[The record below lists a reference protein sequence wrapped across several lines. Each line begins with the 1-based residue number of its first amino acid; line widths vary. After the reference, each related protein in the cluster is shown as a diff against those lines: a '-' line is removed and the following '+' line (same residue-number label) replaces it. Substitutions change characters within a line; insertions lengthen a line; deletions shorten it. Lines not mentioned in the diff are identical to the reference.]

1 MAVRLAWVPGA
12 RPGRKRTA
20 AEGAGTS
27 MAADDE
33 LLRRIGRGD
42 EAALVALYD
51 RYAGLACAV
60 ALRVLGDR
68 ELAEEVV
75 QDTFLRCW
83 RGVETYRTG
92 RGRVAGWLVGIAR
105 NRAIDAL
112 RSRSHQ
118 ARLREGT
125 DLADR
130 PPPDGMGEPTA
141 TDLVLLR
148 EAVGAALAALPAGQ
162 RQMIELAY
170 YAGLSQSEIARA
182 LGEPLGTVKTR
193 TRAAMDRLRPRGYRP
208 ARGEFVR
215 YGCGI

>member
-1 MAVRLAWVPGA
+1 MSVRLAWVPVA
-12 RPGRKRTA
+12 LPGRERA
-20 AEGAGTS
+20 AAADTGATKPT
-27 MAADDE
+27 DDE
-33 LLRRIGRGD
+33 LLRLIGRDD

-51 RYAGLACAV
+51 RYAGYVCAV

-83 RGVETYRTG
+83 HGVETYHPG
-92 RGRVAGWLVGIAR
+92 RGRVVGWLVGIAR

-118 ARLREGT
+118 ARLREGAE
-125 DLADR
+125 LADR
-130 PPPDGMGEPTA
+130 PPSGGTGEPTA

-148 EAVGAALAALPAGQ
+148 AEVAEALAALPVGQ
-162 RQMIELAY
+162 RQIIELAY
-170 YAGLSQSEIARA
+170 YGGLSQSEIARA

-193 TRAAMDRLRPRGYRP
+193 TRAAMDRLRLLLRP
-208 ARGEFVR
+208 GETLAEESAR
-215 YGCGI
+215 